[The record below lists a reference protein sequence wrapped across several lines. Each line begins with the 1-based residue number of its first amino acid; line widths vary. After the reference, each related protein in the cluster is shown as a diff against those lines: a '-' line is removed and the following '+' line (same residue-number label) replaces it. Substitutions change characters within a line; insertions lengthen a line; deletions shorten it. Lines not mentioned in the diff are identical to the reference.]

1 MYLVEA
7 KSRLHSRASLAVI
20 ALALVF
26 GCSSDDPPSP
36 DSPGSE
42 RPPAELTVA
51 RLATTAPPL
60 EASTVS
66 FWAIKGESAEQ
77 KLYFLD
83 DRGQRGEEYL
93 SLKLE
98 NESLQLRP
106 DGSAIAEGDSV
117 LITITV
123 EDPALLL
130 FELQPTGLKFSA
142 SKPAELKIRYAHA
155 DDDLNEDGE
164 VDGEDNHL
172 ETILG
177 IWRQEQ
183 PGDPFVRLGS
193 VKVED
198 QEELEAEL
206 TGFSRYAIA
215 Y

>member
-1 MYLVEA
+1 MYFLEA
-7 KSRLHSRASLAVI
+7 LTRSRVRAALFSV
-20 ALALVF
+20 ALAFVI
-26 GCSSDDPPSP
+26 GCSSDDAPSP

-42 RPPAELTVA
+42 KPPAELTVA
-51 RLATTAPPL
+51 RLADTAPPL
-60 EASTVS
+60 EESSVS
-66 FWAIKGESAEQ
+66 FWAVKGEQAEQ
-77 KLYFLD
+77 KLYFMD
-83 DRGQRGEEYL
+83 SAGWRGEEYL
-93 SLKLE
+93 SLKLDD
-98 NESLQLRP
+98 ESLLSHP

-130 FELQPTGLKFSA
+130 FELQPTGLKFSPGD
-142 SKPAELKIRYAHA
+142 PAELRIRYAHA

-164 VDGEDNHL
+164 VDEEDDHL
-172 ETILG
+172 ETMLG

-193 VKVED
+193 VKVAD
-198 QEELEAEL
+198 QQELEAEL

>member
-1 MYLVEA
+1 MSIRFRFRVPA
-7 KSRLHSRASLAVI
+7 VALAV
-20 ALALVF
+20 ALAI
-26 GCSSDDPPSP
+26 GCSSDTTSP
-36 DSPGSE
+36 NAPGSE
-42 RPPAELTVA
+42 RPPADLSVVH
-51 RLATTAPPL
+51 LSSTAPPL
-60 EASTVS
+60 EESTVS
-66 FWAIKGESAEQ
+66 FWAVKGVSAEQ
-77 KLYFLD
+77 KLYFQD
-83 DRGQRGEEYL
+83 SQGQRGDEYM

-98 NESLQLRP
+98 DQSLSLRP

-130 FELQPTGLKFSA
+130 FSLEPTGLKFNTTA
-142 SKPAELKIRYAHA
+142 PAELKIRYSNA
-155 DDDLNEDGE
+155 DDDLNEDGS
-164 VDGEDNHL
+164 VDEEDEHI

-177 IWRQEQ
+177 IWRQEH

-198 QEELEAEL
+198 QQELEAKL

>member
-1 MYLVEA
+1 MHLVEA
-7 KSRLHSRASLAVI
+7 LTRSRASLAAI
-20 ALALVF
+20 ALALAL
-26 GCSSDDPPSP
+26 GCSSDDMPQP

-42 RPPAELTVA
+42 KPPAELTVA
-51 RLATTAPPL
+51 RLADTAPPL
-60 EASTVS
+60 EESSVS
-66 FWAIKGESAEQ
+66 FWAVKGQQAEQ
-77 KLYFLD
+77 KLYFQD
-83 DRGQRGEEYL
+83 SGGGRGEEYL
-93 SLKLE
+93 SLKLDD
-98 NESLQLRP
+98 ESLLSRP

-130 FELQPTGLKFSA
+130 FELQPTGLKFSPGD
-142 SKPAELKIRYAHA
+142 PAELKIRYAHA
-155 DDDLNEDGE
+155 DDDLNEDGD
-164 VDGEDNHL
+164 VDEEDDHL

-193 VKVED
+193 VKVEG

>member
-1 MYLVEA
+1 MFLSARFRVSTVA
-7 KSRLHSRASLAVI
+7 IAV
-20 ALALVF
+20 ALAI
-26 GCSSDDPPSP
+26 GCSSDTASP
-36 DSPGSE
+36 NDPGSE
-42 RPPAELTVA
+42 RPPDGLTVA
-51 RLATTAPPL
+51 RLAATAPPL
-60 EASTVS
+60 EESTVS
-66 FWAIKGESAEQ
+66 FWAVKGRSVEQ

-83 DRGQRGEEYL
+83 SQGQRGEEYL
-93 SLKLE
+93 ALRLE
-98 NESLQLRP
+98 DESLSLRP

-130 FELQPTGLKFSA
+130 FSLEPTGLTFSA

-164 VDGEDNHL
+164 VDGEDDSL
-172 ETILG
+172 ESILG
-177 IWRQEQ
+177 IWRQEL

-198 QEELEAEL
+198 QEELEADL
-206 TGFSRYAIA
+206 QGFSRYAIA